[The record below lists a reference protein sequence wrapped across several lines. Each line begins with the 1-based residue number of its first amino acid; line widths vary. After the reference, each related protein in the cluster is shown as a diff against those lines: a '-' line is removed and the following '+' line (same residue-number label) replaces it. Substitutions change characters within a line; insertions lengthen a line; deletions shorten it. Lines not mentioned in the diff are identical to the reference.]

1 MSLLTI
7 GRAWAGEASARMAY
21 QGDDMRIVLSA
32 LTALALASSANAQQQ
47 PAPTPAPAPV
57 APISAEQQRTIDR
70 LQAAALESDLA
81 WEIVEDLVTEI
92 GPRLAGSEAE
102 ARAREWAVAMLREQR
117 FTNVRVEPFTIPY
130 WDAVRE
136 EAHIVSPGL
145 ERPMVTAALGGSPST
160 PAGGLTAEV
169 VRFPDMAALEAAPN
183 GAVAGRIV
191 FIDERMARAQD
202 GAGYGVA
209 VRKRGRCAPV
219 AQTKGAVGCLIR
231 AVGTDTHR
239 FAHQGGS
246 SRQADGASLPAMA
259 ISPADADVLANL
271 LERGAVRVRLDIQAD
286 IRENAPSGNVIA
298 EIRGRERPD
307 EIVLLAAHLDSW
319 DLGQGAVD
327 DGSGVAIITAAARL
341 IRDLPRRP
349 RRTIRVLLAG
359 SEENGVHGGAAY
371 GRAHADEAANHVVAL
386 ESDFGAGRV
395 WRFDTRFGAPAMPY
409 ARAFQRALAPL
420 GVLPGNNEADGGAD
434 IGAMRTLGV
443 PVVDL
448 SQDGTDYFDYHHTA
462 NDTLLA
468 IDPAA
473 LRQNVAAW
481 ATFVYLAA
489 DSDWEFRAP
498 PAQ

>member
-1 MSLLTI
+1 
-7 GRAWAGEASARMAY
+7 
-21 QGDDMRIVLSA
+21 MRTWLFTLS
-32 LTALALASSANAQQQ
+32 ALALASSANAQQQ
-47 PAPTPAPAPV
+47 PARPAAPVV
-57 APISAEQQRTIDR
+57 APISAEQQRTVAR

-81 WEIVEDLVTEI
+81 WEIVEDLVTEV
-92 GPRLAGSEAE
+92 GPRLAGSDAE
-102 ARAREWAVAMLREQR
+102 ARARDWAVTMLRQQR
-117 FTNVRVEPFTIPY
+117 FSNVRIEHFTIPY
-130 WDAVRE
+130 WDGVRE

-145 ERPMVTAALGGSPST
+145 ERSMVVAALGGSPST
-160 PAGGLTAEV
+160 PSGGVTAQV
-169 VRFPDMAALEAAPN
+169 VRFADMAALEAAPN
-183 GAVAGRIV
+183 SAVAGRIV

-219 AQTKGAVGCLIR
+219 AQAKGAVGCLIR

-259 ISPADADVLANL
+259 ISPADADVLARL
-271 LERGAVRVRLDIQAD
+271 VAQGAVRVRLDIQAD
-286 IRENAPSGNVIA
+286 IRDNAPSGNVIA

-307 EIVLLAAHLDSW
+307 EIVLIAAHLDSW
-319 DLGQGAVD
+319 DLGQGAID

-349 RRTIRVLLAG
+349 RRTIRILLAG
-359 SEENGVHGGAAY
+359 AEENGVHGGEAY
-371 GRAHADEAANHVVAL
+371 ARAHASDNHIVAL
-386 ESDFGAGRV
+386 ESDFGADRV
-395 WRFDTRFGAPAMPY
+395 WRFDTRFAEPAMPY

-434 IGAMRTLGV
+434 VGDIKDTGV

-448 SQDGTDYFDYHHTA
+448 AQDGTDYFDYHHTP
-462 NDTLLA
+462 NDTLYA

-489 DSDWEFRAP
+489 DSDWVFRAAP
-498 PAQ
+498 

>member
-1 MSLLTI
+1 MRTSLL
-7 GRAWAGEASARMAY
+7 
-21 QGDDMRIVLSA
+21 A
-32 LTALALASSANAQQQ
+32 LGILALVSSASAQQQ
-47 PAPTPAPAPV
+47 PTPAPTPAAAPLPV
-57 APISAEQQRTIDR
+57 APISAEQQRTVER
-70 LQAAALESDLA
+70 LRAAALESDLA
-81 WEIVEDLVTEI
+81 WDIVEDLVTEV

-102 ARAREWAVAMLREQR
+102 ARARDWAVEMLREQR
-117 FTNVRVEPFTIPY
+117 FTNVRIEPFTIPY

-145 ERPMVTAALGGSPST
+145 ERSMVAAALGGSPST
-160 PAGGLTAEV
+160 PSGGLTAEI
-169 VRFPDMAALEAAPN
+169 VRFADMNALEVAPN
-183 GAVAGRIV
+183 SAVAGRIV
-191 FIDERMARAQD
+191 FIDEPMARAQD

-219 AQTKGAVGCLIR
+219 AQAKGAAACLIR

-271 LERGAVRVRLDIQAD
+271 LARGAVRVRLDIQAD

-319 DLGQGAVD
+319 DMGQGAVD
-327 DGSGVAIITAAARL
+327 DGAGVAIITAAARL

-349 RRTIRVLLAG
+349 RRTIRILLAG
-359 SEENGVHGGAAY
+359 AEENGVHGGDAY
-371 GRAHADEAANHVVAL
+371 GRAHASENHIVAL

-395 WRFDTRFGAPAMPY
+395 WRFDTRFAEPAMPY
-409 ARAFQRALAPL
+409 ARAFQRQLAPL
-420 GVLPGNNEADGGAD
+420 GVLPGNNEASGGAD
-434 IGAMRTLGV
+434 TGALRRAGV

-448 SQDGTDYFDYHHTA
+448 NQDGMDYFDVHHTP
-462 NDTLLA
+462 NDTLYA
-468 IDPAA
+468 VDRED

-481 ATFVYLAA
+481 ATFAYLAA
-489 DSDWEFRAP
+489 DNDWVFRA
-498 PAQ
+498 QN

>member
-1 MSLLTI
+1 
-7 GRAWAGEASARMAY
+7 
-21 QGDDMRIVLSA
+21 MRNFAFGLA
-32 LTALALASSANAQQQ
+32 ALALASSANAQQQ
-47 PAPTPAPAPV
+47 APTPGFVQAVTPTREQPATAPLTA
-57 APISAEQQRTIDR
+57 AQQRTIDR
-70 LQAAALESDLA
+70 LQAQALESNHA
-81 WEIVEDLVTEI
+81 YEIVESLVTDV
-92 GPRLAGSEAE
+92 GPRLAASEAE
-102 ARAREWAVAMLREQR
+102 ARARQWAVAMLRANG
-117 FTNVRVEPFTIPY
+117 FTNVHIEPFTIPY
-130 WDAVRE
+130 WDATRE

-145 ERPMVTAALGGSPST
+145 ERPMIAAALGGSPST
-160 PAGGLTAEV
+160 PAGGVTAQI
-169 VRFPDMAALEAAPN
+169 VRFPDMAALEAAPTS
-183 GAVAGRIV
+183 AVTGRIV
-191 FIDERMARAQD
+191 FIDEHMSAAQD

-219 AQTKGAVGCLIR
+219 AQAKGAVGCLIR

-246 SRQADGASLPAMA
+246 SRQADGASLPAMS
-259 ISPADADVLANL
+259 ISPADADVLARL
-271 LERGAVRVRLDIQAD
+271 VAQGPTRVRLDITAD
-286 IRENAPSGNVIA
+286 IRDNAPSGNVIA

-319 DLGQGAVD
+319 DMGQGAID
-327 DGSGVAIITAAARL
+327 DGSGVAIITAAAKL

-349 RRTIRVLLAG
+349 RRTIRILLAG

-371 GRAHADEAANHVVAL
+371 GRAHASEAANHVVAL
-386 ESDFGAGRV
+386 ESDFGAGRI
-395 WRFDTRFGAPAMPY
+395 WRFDTRFSDQAMPY

-434 IGAMRTLGV
+434 VGAIRAAGA

-448 SQDGTDYFDYHHTA
+448 AQDGTDYFDYHHTPD
-462 NDTLLA
+462 DTLYA

-489 DSDWEFRAP
+489 DSDWTFRAP